1 MRAKAECQVLDAPV
15 RPVSET
21 GLTAQTG
28 LTSPET
34 SLIGDAAVGSD
45 SAKKDDSII

>member
-1 MRAKAECQVLDAPV
+1 MQTKVGRLVLDAPV

-28 LTSPET
+28 LT
-34 SLIGDAAVGSD
+34 GDAAAGSD
-45 SAKKDDSII
+45 SAKKMIQLSRP

>member
-1 MRAKAECQVLDAPV
+1 MQTKAEFLVLDAPV

-28 LTSPET
+28 LTGPET
-34 SLIGDAAVGSD
+34 GLTGDAVDGFG
-45 SAKKDDSII
+45 SAKKS